1 MNLNARALSVLVI
14 ALALLFGGLYLS
26 RGTGP
31 AEPDVA
37 ADEASEPSAVPEE
50 GGGEAAALDRP
61 EPAAEATPDPDPAP
75 SAVPETPAPP
85 TFDVVRVEPDGTAV
99 IAGRAAPGSRV
110 RVEIDGAIAGEADA
124 DARGNFVALLGLG
137 TSRAPR
143 AVGLSSRAEHGGEV
157 ASDETVVLGPSPD
170 AGPPEEDASAEGP
183 QETAA
188 APAPAVTGTGADAPL
203 AEPAAPGPA
212 VEAPPELADA
222 TSDALA
228 VPGESP
234 QPDMDV
240 PAEAAG
246 ERPGAAPP
254 EPPEP
259 PAVVLSDADGVR
271 VLQSGAT
278 QAPDN
283 VTVDAI
289 SYDETGN
296 VILSGRGT
304 GAGSVRVY
312 LDNNPILSTGIGTD
326 GAWRTPLPDIDTGVY
341 TLRVD
346 EIAEDGTVASRL
358 ETPFKREPVQTIL
371 ALAEEEGDSALPVR
385 LVTVQTGNT
394 LWGISRRAYGE
405 GTLYVRVF
413 EANRT
418 RIRDPDLIYPGQVFT
433 VPN

>member
-1 MNLNARALSVLVI
+1 MNLNARALSVLLVV
-14 ALALLFGGLYLS
+14 LALLFGGLYLL
-26 RGTGP
+26 RGTNP
-31 AEPDVA
+31 TEPDVA
-37 ADEASEPSAVPEE
+37 GGDISSPSAVPEE
-50 GGGEAAALDRP
+50 GGGEAAAVDTAETVAEAMP
-61 EPAAEATPDPDPAP
+61 DADPVPAAVPD
-75 SAVPETPAPP
+75 TPAPP
-85 TFDVVRVEPDGTAV
+85 SFDVVRVEPDGTAV

-110 RVEIDGAIAGEADA
+110 RVEIDGETVGEADA

-137 TSRAPR
+137 TSQAPR
-143 AVGLSSRAEHGGEV
+143 AVGLSSQAEDGGEV

-170 AGPPEEDASAEGP
+170 AAPPEEDASAGGP

-188 APAPAVTGTGADAPL
+188 VPAPAATGAEDPL
-203 AEPAAPGPA
+203 AGPAAPGPV
-212 VEAPPELADA
+212 VETPSEVADA
-222 TSDALA
+222 TADAVA

-234 QPDMDV
+234 QPQPDPDV
-240 PAEAAG
+240 PAESAG
-246 ERPGAAPP
+246 ERPEAAPP
-254 EPPEP
+254 EPPQA

-278 QAPDN
+278 EAPDN
-283 VTVDAI
+283 VSVDAI

-312 LDNNPILSTGIGTD
+312 LDNTPILSTGIGTD
-326 GAWRTPLPDIDTGVY
+326 GQWRTPLPDVDTGVY

-371 ALAEEEGDSALPVR
+371 ALAEEQGETSLPVR